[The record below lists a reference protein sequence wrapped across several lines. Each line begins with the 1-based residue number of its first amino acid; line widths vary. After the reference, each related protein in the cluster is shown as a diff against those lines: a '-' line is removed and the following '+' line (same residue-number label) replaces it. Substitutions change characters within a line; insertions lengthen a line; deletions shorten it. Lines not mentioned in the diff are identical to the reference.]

1 MVQPVTASLGWFERL
16 SYSPGDDE
24 ETRHRKAQF
33 TIASILVIPAGLIW
47 GALYFGYGER
57 TVAAIP
63 VAYSV
68 LTLLDLLVLSRLR
81 RYQLF
86 RQTQQLMILVL
97 PFALQLALGG
107 FVGSSLVILFGGVRE
122 TIWWFVAYL
131 TAVVA
136 AALLQPR
143 LTIDNPLPTWLV
155 LAFFVLNVSTVSSVA
170 FVVLRSFVTDRR
182 RLRELE
188 VAYLNQEMMLRQS
201 EKLATLG
208 TLAAG
213 VAHELNNPAAATRR
227 AAQQLSDAFA
237 RLEAAHLRLNGV
249 PLTPAA
255 RELLQSL
262 ERQGRERA
270 VHPIGLD
277 VLARSDHETAVEEWL
292 EERGIQDPW
301 HLAPSLVDQGLD
313 QPALARLAA
322 TLQGEALAAALAW
335 AASVFSV
342 HSLLYEIG
350 QGSTR
355 VAEVVGAL
363 KG

>member
-1 MVQPVTASLGWFERL
+1 MVQPVTTSLGWLERI

-24 ETRHRKAQF
+24 ETRRRKVQF
-33 TIASILVIPAGLIW
+33 TLASILVIPAGLVW

-63 VAYSV
+63 AAYSV

-81 RYQLF
+81 RYELF
-86 RQTQQLMILVL
+86 RQTQQFLILIL

-107 FVGSSLVILFGGVRE
+107 FVGSSLVILWSFIAVLMALLFGGVRE
-122 TIWWFVAYL
+122 TVWWFVAYL

-143 LTIDNPLPTWLV
+143 LAIDNPLPTRLV
-155 LAFFVLNVSTVSSVA
+155 LAFFVLNVGTVSSIA

-201 EKLATLG
+201 ERLATLG

-227 AAQQLSDAFA
+227 AAEQLGDAFA
-237 RLEAAHLRLNGV
+237 RLETAHLRLNAV
-249 PLTPAA
+249 TLTSAG
-255 RELLQSL
+255 RDLLRSI

-270 VHPIGLD
+270 VRPNGLD
-277 VLARSDHETAVEEWL
+277 VLARSDEEAVVEEWL
-292 EERGIQDPW
+292 EARGIADPW
-301 HLAPSLVDQGLD
+301 QLAPALVGQGLD
-313 QPALARLAA
+313 RPALTRLAA
-322 TLQGEALAAALAW
+322 TL
-335 AASVFSV
+335 
-342 HSLLYEIG
+342 
-350 QGSTR
+350 
-355 VAEVVGAL
+355 
-363 KG
+363 